1 MKTKPFLT
9 MALLII
15 FVFTQV
21 TAISGCQQSIDE
33 KSTQEAAH
41 TEEIQR
47 TSDNSRLNIN
57 TENPVDLI
65 SLDSLLS
72 YLEDLTSIQ
81 PYSGWRNAG
90 SMGEVEALDY
100 VTEKLRAFSTL
111 RNAGLEIEEQSFNV
125 YLSTEIWDSA
135 LTLGINGKDID
146 VPAEG
151 LRASRFDK
159 AAAAYFD
166 TDGGFNDSDR
176 NPVTAN
182 GSPVIVKNENDL
194 YSLKSSELRDRILFL
209 DYSLVD
215 RYVNGESFTNA
226 VQLMTLMD
234 MGLAGVVLVTQYS
247 NKPGESHGTILGD
260 GSYFQRQVPSK
271 HIPVLFIRLENLQ
284 PLGILTW
291 EDLNQIDDAKLL
303 IDADVYSPGTSGNV
317 IARIPGNDSSKAVIL
332 GAHIDSPNV
341 SGAFDDGSGSAAL
354 LEIARVL
361 DASKTK
367 PPVDIYL
374 AWFGGHEIGTYGS
387 AYFSASHQELL
398 DRTLALYQMDCLG
411 QPLDGTISKTTMFIT
426 SYGRFGDESLPLPDF
441 LSSAVADQGISLDQY
456 LEYGLIADNS
466 NFDIFNVPNTDL
478 VYVNT
483 GVWRTKGSDY
493 GHYANHFHDPYETVE
508 KVREVGDAFVE
519 MTKVM
524 LTAALETG
532 REQPDLRVPP
542 TPDKRAL
549 IVASHT
555 ESINL
560 TTATF
565 RELGMA
571 LALEGFD
578 VDLIPYGQAVTPR
591 DLETTQIVI
600 LPPTLDY
607 PGPHNETWSESEI
620 SMLNDY
626 VFNGGFLVVTNT
638 TFNYSTIIPLDE
650 NNEDSRKINSL
661 LEPMGIMFGYGN
673 IGGWNDSIAKAV
685 IDHPLTEKAAYLTYN
700 PMYGVP
706 FTMKNGVELMQ
717 ADYKSIVG
725 LVDYGEQGGQV
736 LVIADLGILQTF
748 KVGAKNLQFLKNIAA
763 YARSREVNKLTNLM
777 KE

>member
-1 MKTKPFLT
+1 MT
-9 MALLII
+9 MLMAI
-15 FVFTQV
+15 VFTQV
-21 TAISGCQQSIDE
+21 TSFSGCQQSYDE
-33 KSTQEAAH
+33 ETNLKIAH
-41 TEEIQR
+41 TEEIRQ
-47 TSDNSRLNIN
+47 TAENSQAIPNL
-57 TENPVDLI
+57 ENPVDLI

-90 SMGEVEALDY
+90 SIGEVEALNY
-100 VTEKLRAFSTL
+100 VTEKLRSFSKL
-111 RNAGLEIEEQSFNV
+111 QDAGLEIERQSFKV
-125 YLSTEIWDSA
+125 YLSTEIWDSV
-135 LTLGINGKDID
+135 LTLEINGKDIV

-182 GSPVIVKNENDL
+182 GSPLMVKNENDL

-209 DYSLVD
+209 DYSLLD
-215 RYVNGESFTNA
+215 RYVNGESFNNA

-260 GSYFQRQVPSK
+260 GSYFQRQVPST
-271 HIPVLFIRLENLQ
+271 HIPILFIQLENLQ
-284 PLGILTW
+284 SFGISTW
-291 EDLNQIDDAKLL
+291 EDLKQIDDAKLL
-303 IDADVYSPGTSGNV
+303 IDADVYSAGTSGNV

-361 DASKTK
+361 DVSKTK

-387 AYFSASHQELL
+387 AYFSATHQELL
-398 DRTLALYQMDCLG
+398 DRTLAVYQMDCLG
-411 QPLDGTISKTTMFIT
+411 QPLEGTTSKITMFLT
-426 SYGRFGDESLPLPDF
+426 SYGLFGDESLPLPDF
-441 LSSAVADQGISLDQY
+441 LSNAVADQGITLDQY
-456 LEYGLIADNS
+456 IEYGLIADNS

-483 GVWRTKGSDY
+483 GVWRTRGSDY

-508 KVREVGDAFVE
+508 KVRQVGDAFVE

-524 LTAALETG
+524 LTAALESG
-532 REQPDLRVPP
+532 REQPNLRVPP
-542 TPDKRAL
+542 TPNQRAL

-555 ESINL
+555 ESVNL
-560 TTATF
+560 TTALF

-571 LALEGFD
+571 LAWEGFD
-578 VDLIPYGQAVTPR
+578 VDLIPYGQAITSS
-591 DLETTQIVI
+591 DLENTKIVI

-607 PGPHNETWSESEI
+607 PGPHNETWSEAEI
-620 SMLNDY
+620 SMLNEY
-626 VFNGGFLVVTNT
+626 VLDGGFLVVTNT

-650 NNEDSRKINSL
+650 NNEDSRKINAL
-661 LEPMGIMFGYGN
+661 LEPMGIKFGYGN
-673 IGGWNDSIAKAV
+673 IGGWSDDIAKAV
-685 IDHPLTEKAAYLTYN
+685 VDHPLTEKATFLTYN
-700 PMYGVP
+700 SMYGVP
-706 FTMKNGVELMQ
+706 FTMENGVELMQ
-717 ADYKSIVG
+717 ADFKPIVG
-725 LVDYGEQGGQV
+725 LVNYGGQGGQV
-736 LVIADLGILQTF
+736 LVIADLGILQTI
-748 KVGAKNLQFLKNIAA
+748 KVGAKNLQFLKNIAL
-763 YARSREVNKLTNLM
+763 YARSRQGDKLPSLS